1 MRQRCSRTYHSGSQ
15 PRAPYT
21 SPGSPPR
28 LSHWAAS
35 LSIAASLLLIATT
48 PQLASAQ
55 TPPTSGFTGDIGVY
69 AVTIS
74 PTASAFLPI
83 SEVSSNP
90 DQSFPLASSFKP
102 LVLHAALRDVDAGVL
117 GWRDRIN
124 IQVSDRSLDYGG
136 YGRRSPVKKLA
147 IKMIKRSHNTSTDVL
162 FKTVGIGAPTAIL
175 DSWGLTNTRVVV
187 PTREFWLGLSGLVP
201 SEFDNTDLVNDAA
214 AFAADTRAGQI
225 ATVEA
230 LRTLGAGFSVD
241 QIDRATNPFYN
252 FNLYNQATT
261 FDVLDDIDNIAT
273 PRAMVEAYWNMFF
286 QSGLSPDSDA
296 NFRKV
301 MSRGDGK
308 VDKLEINVPLNY
320 WGGKG
325 GSDLGMGSVA
335 GYGETR
341 KGNHVIYAIFGSRM
355 TNEDADWTIIESLIT
370 WVFDTLDQ

>member
-1 MRQRCSRTYHSGSQ
+1 V
-15 PRAPYT
+15 
-21 SPGSPPR
+21 
-28 LSHWAAS
+28 
-35 LSIAASLLLIATT
+35 LLIAAP
-48 PQLASAQ
+48 PQPASAQ

-74 PTASAFLPI
+74 PTASEFLPI

-124 IQVSDRSLDYGG
+124 IQASDHSLDYGG
-136 YGRRSPVKKLA
+136 YGKRSPVKKLA
-147 IKMIKRSHNTSTDVL
+147 NKMIKRSHNTSTDVL

-175 DSWGLTNTRVVV
+175 DSWGLTNARVVT

-201 SEFDNTDLVNDAA
+201 SQFDSTDLANDAA

-230 LRTLGAGFSVD
+230 VRSLGSGFSVD

-261 FDVLDDIDNIAT
+261 FDILDDIDNVAT
-273 PRAMVEAYWNMFF
+273 PREMVEAYWNMFF
-286 QSGLSPDSDA
+286 LNGLSAESDE
-296 NFRKV
+296 NFRKL
-301 MSRGDGK
+301 MKKGDGR
-308 VDKLEINVPLNY
+308 VDRRQINVPLRY

-341 KGNHVIYAIFGSRM
+341 NGKHIIYAIFGSRM
-355 TNEDADWTIIESLIT
+355 TDEDGDWDIIETNIG
-370 WVFDTLDQ
+370 WVFDTLDP

>member
-1 MRQRCSRTYHSGSQ
+1 MHEQR
-15 PRAPYT
+15 PRITHRNSKTLSPAP
-21 SPGSPPR
+21 SLRVAPCVRGFVAP
-28 LSHWAAS
+28 
-35 LSIAASLLLIATT
+35 LSIAASLLLIASTQQ
-48 PQLASAQ
+48 PASAQ

-74 PTASAFLPI
+74 PAATEFLPI

-102 LVLHAALRDVDAGVL
+102 FVLHAALRDVDAGTL

-175 DSWGLTNTRVVV
+175 NSWGLNGMRIVT
-187 PTREFWLGLSGLVP
+187 PTREFWLQLSGLVP
-201 SEFDNTDLVNDAA
+201 SEFDANDLVNDAA
-214 AFAADTRAGQI
+214 AFASDTRAGQI

-230 LRTLGAGFSVD
+230 VRSLGAGFSVD
-241 QIDRATNPFYN
+241 QIDRATNPFYD

-261 FDVLDDIDNIAT
+261 FDILDDIDNVAT
-273 PRAMVEAYWNMFF
+273 PRQMVEAYWRMFL
-286 QSGLSPDSDA
+286 QNGLSAESDE
-296 NFRKV
+296 NFRKL
-301 MSRGDGK
+301 MKKGDGRI
-308 VDKLEINVPLNY
+308 DRRQINVPLRY